1 MESSDP
7 QASSYPFF
15 SVEEEVQNK
24 PSSTYHLAFT
34 DNNFMLR
41 EELRPIRL
49 QLEYLKPEMVQQE
62 QRIESTVVI
71 FGSSRIDS
79 PERAQS
85 QLERAEQALMEDPNS
100 PVCQKEL
107 KQAKHGKFKSYYY
120 EQARKLAYIIS
131 ASCQGNR
138 ERHFVI
144 VTGGGPGIMEAA
156 NRGAH
161 DAKAIS
167 IGMNILL
174 PKEQGPNP
182 YITPELNFQFH
193 YFAMRKMHF
202 LVRARAAVFFPGGF
216 GTLDEL
222 FETLTL
228 LQTNKISPIPIILF
242 SKKYWSKIINFD
254 ELVAEGAIDS
264 QDKDTIQYAETP
276 EETWQIIENFYQ
288 TSADVIQDNSN
299 PI

>member
-1 MESSDP
+1 MESTDSP
-7 QASSYPFF
+7 ASSYPFF
-15 SVEEEVQNK
+15 SVEEEVQHK

-49 QLEYLKPEMVQQE
+49 QLEYLKPEMIQQE
-62 QRIESTVVI
+62 QHIESTVVI
-71 FGSSRIDS
+71 FGSARIES
-79 PERAQS
+79 PERAQAR
-85 QLERAEQALMEDPNS
+85 LERAEQALIKNPNDPL
-100 PVCQKEL
+100 CQQEL
-107 KQAKHGKFKSYYY
+107 ERAKQGKFKSYYY

-131 ASCQGNR
+131 SSCQANK

-156 NRGAH
+156 NRGAY

-182 YITPELNFQFH
+182 YITPDLNFQFH

-228 LQTNKISPIPIILF
+228 LQTDKIARIPIILF
-242 SKKYWSKIINFD
+242 SKDYWSKIINFD
-254 ELVAEGAIDS
+254 ELVAQGAINLE
-264 QDKDTIQYAETP
+264 DKDTIQYAESP
-276 EETWQIIENFYQ
+276 EETWQIIESFYQ
-288 TSADVIQDNSN
+288 ISKG
-299 PI
+299 